1 MGTYDRL
8 KKKLCRGQKNE
19 LFFQGNQVDEFRIA
33 DSAGSTICL
42 VV

>member
-19 LFFQGNQVDEFRIA
+19 LFFQGNQVDEFRVV